1 MQKLTHSKLK
11 NNSYIKDPIPY
22 SWRVGPEFP
31 NSSGISVLPTN
42 KGYFSLWQSKGFTQ
56 NLKFPAHYE

>member
-11 NNSYIKDPIPY
+11 NNSYIKAPIPY

-31 NSSGISVLPTN
+31 NSTGINVLPTN
-42 KGYFSLWQSKGFTQ
+42 KGYFSL
-56 NLKFPAHYE
+56 